1 MTSENDTLEQALAS
15 LPHGPGFRFVDALSR
30 LEPGRQG
37 EGRYLVRG
45 DEWFLAAHFPGEPL
59 FPGVLLVEA
68 VAQIAGV
75 VAQSDPEHPR
85 LNGLKLAALQNVKI
99 LGTARPG
106 ETIALSAEV
115 TRRMGGLVQVQG
127 QAFVGERLLLQASL
141 TLAGTLP

>member
-1 MTSENDTLEQALAS
+1 MTSENDPLEQALAS

-30 LEPGRQG
+30 LEPGRHG

-68 VAQIAGV
+68 VAQLAGM
-75 VAQSDPEHPR
+75 VAQSDPEHAR
-85 LNGLKLAALQNVKI
+85 LYGLKLAALQNVKI

-115 TRRMGGLVQVQG
+115 THRMGGLVQVQG
-127 QAFVGERLLLQASL
+127 QVRVGERLLLQASL